1 MNKLWIPVVALV
13 IPAGIAGATL
23 INPEADTS
31 EVVVVQAEPSATET
45 LTPPTPTPTAL
56 PTPSPTPRP
65 RVVLSPLHDD
75 PELTAEWQRSLS
87 DLGYS
92 ITVDGIFGPGTTAT
106 TKLFQIDNNLE
117 PSGLVDEQ
125 MLEIALFLS
134 PPEAT
139 PTPRPTPV
147 PPTPTATPVRVFATP
162 VPPQCHPS
170 YEWECVP
177 FASDVD
183 CLGNKNNGPVWI
195 VGPVRVVGPDVYRLD
210 GNDNDGIGC
219 E

>member
-45 LTPPTPTPTAL
+45 PTPPTPTPTAL
-56 PTPSPTPRP
+56 PTPSPTPQP

-87 DLGYS
+87 TLGYS
-92 ITVDGIFGPGTTAT
+92 ITIDGIFGPGTTAT
-106 TKLFQIDNNLE
+106 TKLFQADNNLE
-117 PSGLVDEQ
+117 PTGVVDDR
-125 MLEIALFLS
+125 MLRMVSVLS

-139 PTPRPTPV
+139 PTPKPTATAV
-147 PPTPTATPVRVFATP
+147 PPKPTATPVRVIATP
-162 VPPQCHPS
+162 VPPRCHPS
-170 YEWECVP
+170 YVGACVP

-183 CLGNKNNGPVWI
+183 CRGGGGNGPAY
-195 VGPVRVVGPDVYRLD
+195 VGRVTVVGPDVYGLD
-210 GNDNDGIGC
+210 KDHDGIGC